1 MLKIPFIHSQWLTC
15 TSSCAFPTGVFV
27 DHRCNSL
34 RICEISRWLPKMR
47 RIRKSPWL
55 FDNIHTSIFHT
66 TFKECPFPECDL
78 LPASFSRAPPSPLL
92 RTSLPWHQ
100 VHQDSARACLTWWK
114 ELHCLAPPN
123 SRSMVHKFL
132 AQIKIRQ
139 GFNQRIRKKP
149 RTSNWL
155 SHLRQKLSAIN
166 NVKRTWPISLY
177 VFLRPLR
184 MLRGLP
190 RGGKVQGRINTAE
203 SELMSP
209 WQRSL
214 NVTMCWLCVDLF

>member
-1 MLKIPFIHSQWLTC
+1 M
-15 TSSCAFPTGVFV
+15 
-27 DHRCNSL
+27 
-34 RICEISRWLPKMR
+34 RIG
-47 RIRKSPWL
+47 KSGWL
-55 FDNIHTSIFHT
+55 FHYNQTFIFHT
-66 TFKECPFPECDL
+66 TFKRTWTETPDCCTKHVRMVSPFPECHL
-78 LPASFSRAPPSPLL
+78 LPTSCSRAPPSPLL

-149 RTSNWL
+149 RTSNWS

-203 SELMSP
+203 WELMSP
-209 WQRSL
+209 WQRSQNVT
-214 NVTMCWLCVDLF
+214 NVTMCWLCVEYHALQLYQSTDVALPTL